1 MVENRE
7 IESTAFALMTSNPK
21 FFEWLSIV
29 SVDRFAICSG
39 LMLHTEYY
47 QCYEIKNNLF
57 TKLKKKILP
66 KFSSLEIK
74 QVPLYLK
81 WALNSQ

>member
-7 IESTAFALMTSNPK
+7 IESTAFANDLMTSNPK

-39 LMLHTEYY
+39 LKLNTEYY
-47 QCYEIKNNLF
+47 KCNEIKNNLF
-57 TKLKKKILP
+57 IKLKKNTSKNFFFGKKNKCLCT
-66 KFSSLEIK
+66 SNEH
-74 QVPLYLK
+74 
-81 WALNSQ
+81 